1 MEELTEGWPVWAVFV
16 ILFLGAFIRGNA
28 TYWIGRAIRAGGAR
42 SRFAGMLERPGMER
56 AERWVRTV
64 GPPAVSL
71 GFLTVGV
78 QTAINLSAGVLRMP
92 QRRWIP
98 AVVVGALLWATL
110 YTTVGLAFVAALFG
124 RAQWWW
130 ALVGAGVVAAVVLV
144 SRRLSGREDERVEET
159 AS

>member
-1 MEELTEGWPVWAVFV
+1 MEELIEGWPVWAVFI

-28 TYWIGRAIRAGGAR
+28 TYWVGRAIRAGGAR
-42 SRFAGMLERPGMER
+42 SRFAGRLERPGMAR

-110 YTTVGLAFVAALFG
+110 YTTVGLAFVAALLG

-130 ALVGAGVVAAVVLV
+130 AVVGAVLVATVILV
-144 SRRLSGREDERVEET
+144 SRRLSDEGRGDDP
-159 AS
+159 SP